1 MKRWRTRIMVG
12 SSAAFLLA
20 LIAYA
25 MWPAPIEADLATV
38 VRGPLRV
45 TVDEDGK
52 TRIKDRF
59 IVSAPLAGRLQR
71 IALRAGDQVKGGE
84 TVLAVIEP
92 KDPDLLDA
100 STRAQAEAR
109 VKAMEAARKQASAN
123 LDKARNDYKFAG
135 TDLSRLRTAFESG
148 GASRQELDAAE
159 SKERSSAELVRSAQ
173 FLVHVAE
180 FELEQ
185 AKAALIRIRPRS
197 TGEPDDT
204 RFEIRAPIDGRVLRV
219 FQESATVVSP
229 GTQLLELGNTV
240 DLEIVIDVLS
250 ADGVRISPGARV
262 WLEHWGGSEPL
273 PARVRL
279 VEPGAFTKIS
289 SLGVEEQR
297 VNVIADFEG
306 PSEKYSRL
314 GDAYRVEARIVIWES
329 PSVLKVTAG
338 ALFRHGDGWAVFR
351 VVRGRARL
359 QPVSIGHSNG
369 LETEIIGGLSENDSV
384 VAYPS
389 DKVKDGVAIKGR

>member
-1 MKRWRTRIMVG
+1 MKRWRTRIFVG
-12 SSAAFLLA
+12 SAVVLLA
-20 LIAYA
+20 LLIVYA
-25 MWPAPIEADLATV
+25 MWPAPIEADLATA

-84 TVLAVIEP
+84 TLLAVIEP
-92 KDPDLLDA
+92 KDPELLDA
-100 STRAQAEAR
+100 SARAQAEAR
-109 VKAMEAARKQASAN
+109 VKAMEAARKQAGAN
-123 LDKARNDYKFAG
+123 LDKTRSDHKFAA
-135 TDLSRLRTAFESG
+135 TELSRLRTAFESG
-148 GASRQELDAAE
+148 GASRKELDDAE
-159 SKERSSAELVRSAQ
+159 SKDRSTAELMRSAQ
-173 FLVHVAE
+173 FLVHVAD

-185 AKAALIRIRPRS
+185 AKAALIRTRPRS
-197 TGEPDDT
+197 TGEPDDS

-229 GTQLLELGNTV
+229 GTQLLELGNIV

-262 WLEHWGGSEPL
+262 WLEHWGGAEPL

-306 PSEKYSRL
+306 PPEKYARL

-329 PSVLKVTAG
+329 PSVLKVPAG

-351 VVRGRARL
+351 VVRGRAQL
-359 QPVSIGHSNG
+359 QPVKIGHSNG
-369 LETEIIGGLSENDSV
+369 LETEILDGLGENDSV

-389 DKVKDGVAIKGR
+389 DKVRSGVAIKPR

>member
-1 MKRWRTRIMVG
+1 MRKWRTRILVG
-12 SSAAFLLA
+12 SAAALLLA
-20 LIAYA
+20 LIVCAL
-25 MWPAPIEADLATV
+25 WPAPIEADLAAV
-38 VRGPLRV
+38 VREPLRV

-71 IALRAGDQVKGGE
+71 IALRAGDPVKGGE
-84 TVLAVIEP
+84 TLLAVIEP
-92 KDPDLLDA
+92 KDPELLDA
-100 STRAQAEAR
+100 SARGQAEAR
-109 VKAMEAARKQASAN
+109 VKAMEAARKQAGAN
-123 LDKARNDYKFAG
+123 LDKTRGDHKFAAAE
-135 TDLSRLRTAFESG
+135 LSRLRTAFESG
-148 GASRQELDAAE
+148 GASRKELDEAE
-159 SKERSSAELVRSAQ
+159 SKDRSTAELMRSAQ

-185 AKAALIRIRPRS
+185 AKAALIRTRPRS
-197 TGEPDDT
+197 TGEPDDS
-204 RFEIRAPIDGRVLRV
+204 RFEIRAPVDGRVLRV

-229 GTQLLELGNTV
+229 GSRLLELGNTV

-262 WLEHWGGSEPL
+262 WLEHWGGAEPL

-306 PSEKYSRL
+306 PPEKYSRL

-329 PSVLKVTAG
+329 QSVLKVSAG

-351 VVRGRARL
+351 VVGGRARL
-359 QPVSIGHSNG
+359 QPVAIGHSNG
-369 LETEIIGGLSENDSV
+369 LETEILDGLSENETV

-389 DKVKDGVAIKGR
+389 DKIKDGVAIKPR